1 MAVLKKPIKKK
12 TIKAVN
18 AAPAKINYTAD
29 ALIKQAR
36 SILINKMINLEV
48 KLFTTKTAKEKIPI
62 KKEIALLKKQIKK
75 IL

>member
-12 TIKAVN
+12 TIKAVS
-18 AAPAKINYTAD
+18 AAPVKINYTAD

-36 SILINKMINLEV
+36 SILINKMINLEI
-48 KLFTTKTAKEKIPI
+48 KLFVTKTAKEKIPI
-62 KKEIALLKKQIKK
+62 KKEIAILKKQIKK